1 MYEKTID
8 DALLNDCLAKENYLE
23 ATQMLIK
30 EIKTN
35 KENHPENP
43 IIEDLYIS
51 IMGVSNRS
59 GMAAKS
65 VYDLVKSM
73 RDVLLSA

>member
-1 MYEKTID
+1 MYEKTVD
-8 DALLNDCLAKENYLE
+8 DVQLNECLVKENYLE

-35 KENHPENP
+35 RENHPE
-43 IIEDLYIS
+43 IFMLEDIYIS

-65 VYDLVKSM
+65 VYDLVHSM
-73 RDVLLSA
+73 REVLLSS